1 MAVRIIKL
9 DSGAKRAIPILVTLF
24 VLLATFFVLKWFI
37 ADAAVGN
44 ASQKEVAEVLVY
56 LAPDNPITHN
66 ALALILEKS
75 FMEEDLK
82 SSLFHHKR
90 AVELSPYDYRFWL
103 DLGMATDKYADPAE
117 AESYL
122 RKAVELA
129 PHYAR
134 AHWALGNNL
143 LRQGKTEE
151 AINEIKQAVEADKQ
165 ISVAAVAV
173 LWQFLNGDYQK
184 VLTYVGDS
192 SAVRLALSSV
202 LARDGREE
210 EAFLVWNELNLTEKK
225 ESELS
230 KELLNHFLSKRKFH
244 IALKI
249 LKQMGDQES
258 DFEKI
263 RNPSFEEVIK
273 TKGENIFDWRIT
285 NGLSPQI
292 GINRDQKINGEQSLF
307 MFFDGTERD
316 NLRFI
321 EQTIAVSPN
330 SEYKLKFFFRTNL
343 KSQNT
348 MFWQI
353 IDANTDKILGRT
365 DYLMANTDWTLMEA
379 SFKTEDKTEAI
390 TIRLAYQPCPSLHCS
405 ISGKVWFD
413 DFRLEK

>member
-9 DSGAKRAIPILVTLF
+9 DSGARRAIPILVM
-24 VLLATFFVLKWFI
+24 VCALLATFFALKWFI

-44 ASQKEVAEVLVY
+44 VSQRDVAEVLVY

-75 FMEEDLK
+75 FTEEDLK
-82 SSLFHHKR
+82 LSLLHYKK

-103 DLGMATDKYADPAE
+103 NLGVATDKYADSAE
-117 AESYL
+117 AELYL

-134 AHWALGNNL
+134 ARWALGNNL

-151 AINEIKQAVEADKQ
+151 AINEIKQAIEADKQ

-184 VLTYVGDS
+184 ILMYIGDS
-192 SAVRLALSSV
+192 SEARLALSSV

-210 EAFLVWNELNLTEKK
+210 EAFLVWNELSLIEKK

-230 KELLNHFLSKRKFH
+230 KELLNHFISKRKFH
-244 IALKI
+244 MALKM
-249 LKQMGDQES
+249 LKQMGDQEL

-285 NGLSPQI
+285 DGLSPQI
-292 GINRDQKINGEQSLF
+292 GINRDQKMNGEQSLF
-307 MFFDGTERD
+307 MFFDGAEPG

-330 SEYKLKFFFRTNL
+330 TEYKLKFFFRTNL

-353 IDANTDKILGRT
+353 IDANTDKMLGRT
-365 DYLMANTDWTLMEA
+365 DYLMASSDWMLMET
-379 SFKTEDKTEAI
+379 SFKTEDKTEAVI
-390 TIRLAYQPCPSLHCS
+390 LRLAYQPCPSPNCS

-413 DFRLEK
+413 DFKLEK

>member
-9 DSGAKRAIPILVTLF
+9 DSGAKRAIPILVTVC
-24 VLLATFFVLKWFI
+24 VLLATFFALKWFI

-44 ASQKEVAEVLVY
+44 VSQRDVAEVLVY

-82 SSLFHHKR
+82 LSLFHHKR

-103 DLGMATDKYADPAE
+103 NLGVATDKYADSAE
-117 AESYL
+117 AELYL

-134 AHWALGNNL
+134 TRWALGNNL

-151 AINEIKQAVEADKQ
+151 AINEIKRAVEADEQ
-165 ISVAAVAV
+165 ISAAAVAV

-184 VLTYVGDS
+184 ILIYIGDS
-192 SAVRLALSSV
+192 SEVRLALSSV
-202 LARDGREE
+202 LAKDGKDE
-210 EAFLVWNELNLTEKK
+210 EAFLVWNELSLTEKRA
-225 ESELS
+225 SDLS
-230 KELLNHFLSKRKFH
+230 KELLNHFISKRKFH
-244 IALKI
+244 IALKM
-249 LKQMGDQES
+249 LKQMRDQEL

-263 RNPSFEEVIK
+263 KNPSFEEVIK
-273 TKGENIFDWRIT
+273 TKNDNIFDWRIT
-285 NGLSPQI
+285 DGLSPQV
-292 GINRDQKINGEQSLF
+292 GINRDQKIDGEQSLF
-307 MFFDGTERD
+307 IFFDGNERD

-330 SEYKLKFFFRTNL
+330 TEYKLKFFFRTNL

-353 IDANTDKILGRT
+353 IDANTDKIMGRT
-365 DYLMANTDWTLMEA
+365 DYLMANTDWTSMEA